1 MRIEQIIFDC
11 DGVLVDTEIVSAEI
25 MVALL
30 KSLGRKIEI
39 KYFLSQYTGKT
50 FREIFEDLTIDPRVD
65 LDMLIKNVEE
75 RVYKDLRAIEGMSEL
90 ARKVNLPKAV
100 VSNSNIW
107 QIEKALTA
115 TNLLDVFEDRF
126 SASMV
131 SKPKPNPDIYLHAAE
146 TLGKSPA
153 NCLAIEDSISGCTSA
168 LSAGMNV
175 IGFCGGQHITSEHRN
190 ELTNIGVP
198 FIANSTAEL
207 EMLLE
212 KVIKNE
218 LDFSNS

>member
-11 DGVLVDTEIVSAEI
+11 DGVLVDTEIVSAEV

-30 KSLGRKIEI
+30 KSLGQKIEI
-39 KYFLSQYTGKT
+39 KYFLSEYTGKT
-50 FREIFEDLTIDPRVD
+50 FRAIFEDMTIDPRVD
-65 LDMLIKNVEE
+65 IDMLIKNVEE
-75 RVYKDLRAIEGMSEL
+75 RVYQDLRAIEGMGYL
-90 ARKVNLPKAV
+90 ARKVDLPKAV

-115 TNLLDVFEDRF
+115 TKLLDVFEHRF

-131 SKPKPNPDIYLHAAE
+131 SKPKPSPDIYLHAAE

-153 NCLAIEDSISGCTSA
+153 NCLAIEDSVSGCTSA

-175 IGFCGGQHITSEHRN
+175 IGFCGGQHITSSHRN
-190 ELTNIGVP
+190 ELTKIGVP
-198 FIANSTAEL
+198 FIANSAIEL
-207 EMLLE
+207 EGLLE
-212 KVIKNE
+212 KVTKNE